1 MRIGEIASG
10 VLLEL
15 FERSCADQSWRHLFS
30 GGDRP
35 NFPDRYHLQ
44 LLYKR
49 TTRGDARVG
58 LLRRH
63 HLLCRRLFGSRG
75 QFALL
80 QSRQPALQI
89 ARSGFLVLSI
99 SGLFVSLTYL
109 PIAEA
114 TAIGFIGPLFITI
127 LSVPFLGERVGRH
140 RWLAVMIGLAG
151 VLVIARPGG
160 AVWHWSAI
168 MKARL
173 AIVRRELQ
181 SIAGYVVRPPVG
193 LGSE

>member
-1 MRIGEIASG
+1 VRLRLGSFWSCLSGRVQTNLGAIYFLAAIGLIF
-10 VLLEL
+10 LIDTICNFYTNEL
-15 FERSCADQSWRHLFS
+15 HAAMLVWGYF
-30 GGDRP
+30 
-35 NFPDRYHLQ
+35 
-44 LLYKR
+44 
-49 TTRGDARVG
+49 VG
-58 LLRRH
+58 ITFFGAGY
-63 HLLCRRLFGSRG
+63 FGSRG